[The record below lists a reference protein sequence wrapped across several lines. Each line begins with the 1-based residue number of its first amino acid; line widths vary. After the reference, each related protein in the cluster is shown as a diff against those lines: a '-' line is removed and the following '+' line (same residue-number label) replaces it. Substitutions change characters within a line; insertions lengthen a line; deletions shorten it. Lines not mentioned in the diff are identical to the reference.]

1 MHEDHLW
8 SGERREKRNRIPQLS
23 DSVYNVMYDIDNP
36 DEPEPQRG
44 AKLAASPKQFGSQTI
59 LMNKPSYRSSTDE
72 TVPTLVPPVQFEG

>member
-1 MHEDHLW
+1 
-8 SGERREKRNRIPQLS
+8 
-23 DSVYNVMYDIDNP
+23 MYDIDNP

-72 TVPTLVPPVQFEG
+72 TVPTLVPPVQFES